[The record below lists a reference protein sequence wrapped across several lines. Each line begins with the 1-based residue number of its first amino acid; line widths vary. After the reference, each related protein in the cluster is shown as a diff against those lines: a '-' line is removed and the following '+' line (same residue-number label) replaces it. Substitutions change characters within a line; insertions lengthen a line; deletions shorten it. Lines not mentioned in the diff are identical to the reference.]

1 MLSNY
6 TWSITLQ
13 CELKFSLTGKELIW
27 KSWWCISKTL
37 LKLLIRNSNLH
48 ILDWNLKVTVLFAYW
63 TNKFGSNLIQPNLY
77 TLRLEPIYLQK
88 LQGVIKISSY
98 QSKPIT

>member
-1 MLSNY
+1 
-6 TWSITLQ
+6 
-13 CELKFSLTGKELIW
+13 
-27 KSWWCISKTL
+27 
-37 LKLLIRNSNLH
+37 
-48 ILDWNLKVTVLFAYW
+48 LKVTVLFAYW